1 MRKNS
6 KDIKSGASLGVSIE
20 TADLDSGASF
30 SGKEIN
36 HLFMN
41 KKGKDF
47 AVHTATSGADHPGD
61 SRSMALFDYDH
72 DGYQDFI
79 LMGANRP
86 LTQIY
91 RNRMGDMLEESER
104 QMPVMFRFLGGNQ
117 SAQPSDT
124 WGSRDG
130 LGAKVKLTAG
140 DMNILR
146 EYRCGEGLGAQNSS
160 TLSIGI
166 GENVTAENVQ
176 VLWPNGSVTVIGDVR
191 QGQVVTVFENHAES
205 PNGLGFAIETLERLR
220 DNPYTRNEAMPR
232 KEAIAHSPLLE
243 RLGNGQTKA
252 KYRLFTTWFTSCVA
266 CKRAA
271 PVLASIQD
279 NFPASELEILGFNN
293 SEDDSKK
300 DMLRYAE
307 TYAPP
312 FKMLLDRTDEDIEE
326 YKKLQDLLIGSIM
339 HRGEE
344 EKPSDLTPGYI
355 LTDANGDIISID
367 VGVPTYSKVR
377 KTLDAWEGSNDS

>member
-6 KDIKSGASLGVSIE
+6 KDIKSGASLDVSIE

-41 KKGKDF
+41 KEGKDF
-47 AVHTATSGADHPGD
+47 AVHTAISGADHKGD

-91 RNRMGDMLEESER
+91 RNKMGDMTPEGER
-104 QMPVMFRFLGGNQ
+104 QMPVMFRFQGGNQ

-130 LGAKVKLTAG
+130 LGAKVRLTAG
-140 DMNILR
+140 AMNILR

-166 GENVTAENVQ
+166 GANSVAENVQ
-176 VLWPNGSVTVIGDVR
+176 VLWPNGSITEIGEVR
-191 QGQVVTVFENHAES
+191 QGQVVTVFENPSES
-205 PNGLGFAIETLERLR
+205 KNGLGFEVEVLEPLR
-220 DNPYTRNEAMPR
+220 TNAYTRNQSKPAP
-232 KEAIAHSPLLE
+232 KALAQSPLLK
-243 RLGNGQTKA
+243 RLGADQTEA
-252 KYRLFTTWFTSCVA
+252 KYRLFTTWFTSCMA
-266 CKRAA
+266 CKRSA
-271 PVLASIQD
+271 PVLASIKR
-279 NFPASELEILGFNN
+279 NFPSSELEILGFNN
-293 SEDDSKK
+293 NDGDSKK

-312 FKMLLDRTDEDIEE
+312 FKMLLDRTDADIEE
-326 YKKLQDLLIGSIM
+326 YKKLQDLLIGTIM

-355 LTDANGDIISID
+355 LADADGNILALN
-367 VGVPTYSKVR
+367 VGVPTYSELR
-377 KTLDAWEGSNDS
+377 KILDAWEKAH